1 MPLLVP
7 ASPSCAWRSLAA
19 ARLRTRSWGA
29 GLFGLSMIGLGRL
42 DLAGRD
48 PRPRLDLGGG
58 RALFEPALH
67 AGRRGVLIP
76 LILAYTAWSYWVFRG
91 KVGEEGYHVRLL
103 VQDFGFVVAAIDG
116 PVHGDRRSASAS
128 PDELREEFRK
138 AWDEQDTITPMV
150 TDWRAVLDYLCRLP
164 EVDPDAV
171 GYYGISMG
179 TAYGLPLVAAE
190 SRISRAVLGMWGLS
204 RKHSDRLLADAGR
217 IRCPLLFLQQ
227 WHDERFTRE
236 DQARLFDAFGSEDR
250 RMYVYPGGHRDP
262 DATRLADIAH
272 FLTAGLAP
280 GQRSGP

>member
-1 MPLLVP
+1 MRNENTARPTVVRETESAGMREMEFRLQVQERSVPGIVWLPSGAKGSRPLVLV
-7 ASPSCAWRSLAA
+7 
-19 ARLRTRSWGA
+19 GH
-29 GLFGLSMIGLGRL
+29 
-42 DLAGRD
+42 
-48 PRPRLDLGGG
+48 GGTG
-58 RALFEPALH
+58 DKKAHFVQDA
-67 AGRRGVLIP
+67 
-76 LILAYTAWSYWVFRG
+76 
-91 KVGEEGYHVRLL
+91 VRLL

-204 RKHSDRLLADAGR
+204 RKHSDRLLADAWR